1 MTLTCQKVAARKALS
16 SKLYHP
22 AVLGYSYTTEAATQE
37 IHGPQ
42 PSPPLK
48 PSLHQ
53 GLLDLH
59 GALRRQTERSMT
71 HMQSELSRALPSDK
85 ESSIQVQSS

>member
-42 PSPPLK
+42 PSPPLEAQ
-48 PSLHQ
+48 P
-53 GLLDLH
+53 
-59 GALRRQTERSMT
+59 AP
-71 HMQSELSRALPSDK
+71 RALGPSWGTKAANRAQHDAHAIGTLPRP
-85 ESSIQVQSS
+85 S